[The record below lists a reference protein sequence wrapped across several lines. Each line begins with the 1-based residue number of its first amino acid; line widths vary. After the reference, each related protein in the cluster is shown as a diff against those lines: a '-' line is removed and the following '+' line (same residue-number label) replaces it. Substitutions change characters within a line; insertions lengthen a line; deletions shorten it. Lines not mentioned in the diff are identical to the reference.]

1 VASKEI
7 KVYKDWSGGHWGRL
21 GPFKAP
27 DNMYRSVNLQMYA
40 NGTLGPRP
48 GWKLLET
55 TGTAPAPAAG
65 SGSEFY
71 GMCWTPGATDGG
83 YLLFVSKTDATACR
97 KLDMDTLVWESAAV
111 GVPTSDMPLE
121 APGAGNIFTHVAD
134 WFIVGGTKFY
144 DAKNNLLAS
153 TITWPSSFSP
163 KSAVVYKNRMYSW
176 GDATYPGRFYYSDA
190 GNYIGVDSTQFF
202 DIGNPSYTYIVGAWV
217 LKDSLVILTLLGNIA
232 NRQTAAEWWVLTGA
246 NPITGTLRRLT
257 KGEWP
262 YVPEYAVQ
270 YRDSLLWLDTL
281 YDHGIYIHNGTDLDT
296 TALARLVARSGSDT
310 VNVAS
315 QLMKPTATYGE
326 PSVIL
331 PYRVSTFDDTTATVV
346 GDFYEN
352 GLQAWELVNGVWTK
366 ASYWNGATEE
376 VVDNGVPFLWAVTDW
391 GGNRLIAA
399 TNTSSDGSGEFKFFC
414 REVTLNRPSNAG
426 ATYNDADEEHSDIAS
441 SGDGLDCRLWLT
453 PIQADEGSGVR
464 VTKIVVDFDYWQSNF
479 YPAGAGMSAKILNFR
494 QNRGWSGET
503 EELTADFS
511 ILEDS
516 TNVLPSRGRYVFRFP
531 DTGWYSA
538 SQVYFTSLR
547 NVAIDSVSVHFDRN
561 PQEPV

>member
-1 VASKEI
+1 MLWVPGETG
-7 KVYKDWSGGHWGRL
+7 GGHL
-21 GPFKAP
+21 
-27 DNMYRSVNLQMYA
+27 V
-40 NGTLGPRP
+40 
-48 GWKLLET
+48 
-55 TGTAPAPAAG
+55 
-65 SGSEFY
+65 
-71 GMCWTPGATDGG
+71 
-83 YLLFVSKTDATACR
+83 FVSYADSTATK
-97 KLDMDTLVWESAAV
+97 KLPMDTLAWASLSSIGAPVNDMQLV
-111 GVPTSDMPLE
+111 VP
-121 APGAGNIFTHVAD
+121 GGGNIHTHHAD
-134 WFIVGGTKFY
+134 HIVVGGQEWT
-144 DAKNNLLAS
+144 DVS
-153 TITWPSSFSP
+153 TDTGGTISFPDSFSP
-163 KSAVVYKNRMYSW
+163 RASIPYKARMYYW
-176 GDATYPGRFYYSDA
+176 GDSTYKGRVYYSDISNYA
-190 GNYIGVDSTQFF
+190 NISSGNYF
-202 DIGNPSYTYIVGAWV
+202 DVGFDRSVVHCWD
-217 LKDSLVILTLLGNIA
+217 LRDSLVILTLAGNIA
-232 NRQTAAEWWVLTGA
+232 GRQVFAEWWVLQGA
-246 NPITGTLRRLT
+246 NPVTGTLRRLT

-270 YRDSLLWLDTL
+270 YRDSLLWLDAL
-281 YDHGIYIHNGTDLDT
+281 YDHGLMVHNGTDLDT

-310 VNVAS
+310 VNAAS

-331 PYRVSTFDDTTATVV
+331 PYRVSSFEDTTATVI

-399 TNTSSDGSGEFKFFC
+399 TNPSSDGSGEFKFFC
-414 REVTLNRPSNAG
+414 REVTLNRPSTTNG
-426 ATYNDADEEHSDIAS
+426 TYNDADEEHADIAS

-464 VTKIVVDFDYWQSNF
+464 VTKVVVDFDYWQSNF

-547 NVAIDSVSVHFDRN
+547 NVAIDQVAVHFDRN